1 MIRRTALLII
11 AMVCLWSIVA
21 TAAVVDQSIYT
32 ELANVRDGEMVKV
45 LMLMDSQFDLS
56 ELDRSLEGSTP
67 SYRREAVMSAMR
79 QFALDSQSEA
89 LAVLESEL
97 RDGHAV
103 RPHTLVLA
111 NAISFQ
117 ADSHCVA
124 QLASSRSAGTL
135 YSNNKYLLKSDAVQ
149 SEAIEE
155 NSNRATAW
163 GVSWVHADDVWS
175 THGITGDG
183 IAVGHLDSGVW
194 MTHPDLVNG
203 FWVNPGEI
211 AGNGIDDD
219 GNGYIDDVNG
229 YDFGDNDPN
238 PNDDASGA
246 GHGTHTAG
254 TVVGDGTGG
263 TATGCAPG
271 ADLIACKVADSSGS
285 MSLGSVWEALDYV
298 VNNGARVITMSLGI
312 PGEVPASYMRTERN
326 LANGIRAAGTIFF
339 NSSGNEHGAE
349 TPPTE
354 VGMTARV
361 PAPWN
366 PMAVPYS
373 SCGGVVAVGGTS
385 YQGYSYYTA
394 SSRGPVHWGD
404 VDPWNDWDFSTGHGL
419 TKPDV
424 AAPGTS
430 VNSTTVG
437 SGYSGNSW
445 SGTSMACPHAAGVA
459 ALILEKNPSL
469 SPAGVDSIMEQSAN
483 DLGSFGKDVIYG
495 SGLIDAMAAIAAT
508 PTATVP
514 HLVAT
519 SFTLIDASGDGA
531 IDPGE
536 SFELVFDID
545 NNGTVS
551 GTNVTAG
558 LAVGAGSSIT
568 VTDSAGS
575 FGTIAAGGSADNS
588 GDTFALTCDGG
599 AVQGEIFSIYLTMYA
614 QNGYEKT
621 MDFSYYVGLP
631 DWRTHNAGMVLGTVT
646 DAGSIGWMS
655 TAQSEGAGF
664 GPAGVNGLYIGSLWG
679 GTGSTYVCNNDFSDS
694 DNVEW
699 VVSGTPNGRVRDNGA
714 VVSDQD
720 FSAIFSD
727 AGHASPKDIVVEQET
742 FAFGSAPNDDFV
754 IFRYTVRNEG
764 VTNMAQYWAGIFC
777 DWDIGD
783 SGQNQGGTDIGRQA
797 SYMYAANDRHF
808 GVAHIGD
815 APLENVSLISNPDY
829 VYPNGFISDS
839 IKSRYL
845 KGLFNTAVTPSLDD
859 WSALTSAGPV
869 VLNAGEEVVF
879 VFAMVYGDNLA
890 DFQANVDAAA
900 AVDLGDGIAAID
912 PGQIPAK
919 FRLAQNSPN
928 PFNPM
933 TAIKFNVETEG
944 SIRLGVYSLT
954 GKLVRTLANSSYTV
968 GEHSVVW
975 DGRSNDG
982 SEMSSG
988 MYLYKLESAGSV
1000 ITKKMSLVR

>member
-11 AMVCLWSIVA
+11 AMVCLWSVVA

-56 ELDRSLEGSTP
+56 ELDRSLEGASP

-79 QFALDSQSEA
+79 QFALDSQNEA
-89 LAVLESEL
+89 LTVLDSEV
-97 RDGHAV
+97 RSGHAA

-117 ADSHCVA
+117 ADSHCIE
-124 QLASSRSAGTL
+124 QLANSRSAGTL
-135 YSNNKYLLKSDAVQ
+135 YSNNKYLLVSDAVQ
-149 SEAIEE
+149 SEPVETT
-155 NSNRATAW
+155 SRATAW
-163 GVSWVHADDVWS
+163 GVSWVYADDVWS

-203 FWVNPGEI
+203 LWVNPGEI

-229 YDFGDNDPN
+229 YDFGDDDPN

-285 MSLGSVWEALDYV
+285 MALGSVWEALDYV

-326 LANGIRAAGTIFF
+326 LANGIRAAGTVFF
-339 NSSGNEHGAE
+339 NSSGNEHYAE
-349 TPPTE
+349 SPPTE

-373 SCGGVVAVGGTS
+373 SCGGVIAVGGTS
-385 YQGYSYYTA
+385 YQGYSYYTS

-404 VDPWNDWDFSTGHGL
+404 VDPWNDWDYTTGNGL

-424 AAPGTS
+424 AAPGTN

-437 SGYSGNSW
+437 TGYSGNTW

-483 DLGSFGKDVIYG
+483 DLGTVGKDVIYG

-551 GTNVTAG
+551 GTSVTAG

-568 VTDSAGS
+568 VTDGSGS

-599 AVQGEIFSIYLTMYA
+599 AVQGETFSIYLTMYA

-655 TAQSEGAGF
+655 TAQTEGAGF
-664 GPAGVNGLYIGSLWG
+664 GPEGVNGLYIGSLWC
-679 GTGSTYVCNNDFSDS
+679 GTGSTYICNNDFSDS

-699 VVSGTPNGRVRDNGA
+699 VVSDDPNGRVRDNGA
-714 VVSDQD
+714 DVSDQD
-720 FSAIFSD
+720 FSAIFTD

-742 FAFGSAPNDDFV
+742 FAFGSEPNDDFI

-764 VTNMAQYWAGIFC
+764 TTNFMQYWAGIFC

-783 SGQNQGGTDIGRQA
+783 SGANQGATDQGRQA
-797 SYMYAANDRHF
+797 SYMYGANQRHY
-808 GVAHIGD
+808 GVALLGD
-815 APLENVSLISNPDY
+815 APLENLSLISNPDH
-829 VYPNGFISDS
+829 VYPSGYIVDS
-839 IKSRYL
+839 IKGRYL
-845 KGLFNTAVTPSLDD
+845 KGLLNTSPTPSSDD
-859 WSALTSAGPV
+859 WSAITSAGPV
-869 VLNAGEEVVF
+869 TLNAGDEYEF

-890 DFQANVDAAA
+890 DFLDNVDAAA
-900 AVDLGDGIAAID
+900 AVDLGDGVSAID
-912 PGQIPAK
+912 PSQIPAK
-919 FRLAQNSPN
+919 FKLAQNSPN